1 MAPAGPPPGGVGAA
15 VNRLLDLCRAN
26 PNGLQQ
32 SIMEQEM
39 KDVSLDL
46 VTAAINAL
54 LGKGQLQL
62 FQQGGSLVY
71 KEAKKEESVKF
82 KGLSSEDMLVYQCIQ
97 QSANQGIWTMDVKRK
112 TNLQQPQITKAI
124 KNLETRNL
132 IKAVKS
138 VEHKSRK
145 VYMLFELEP
154 SRDVTGGAF
163 YTEQEFDVEFI
174 SVLKHQCLHF
184 ILKQGYAT
192 LETIADAVRKS
203 GITKEELRLQDFK
216 QILDMLVLDGEI
228 EEEISSGVG
237 AHVAIPADTLCY
249 KGARSRIQESS
260 AFTSIPC
267 GVCPILHECTDDGV
281 ISPKTKE
288 QPGLLE
294 EEAGP
299 PPQSVNL
306 LRCTTTWSKVSLYSM
321 IVDAV
326 HVFTVV
332 L

>member
-1 MAPAGPPPGGVGAA
+1 MAAAAPSSAAVGAA
-15 VNRLLDLCRAN
+15 INRLLDLCRAN

-32 SIMEQEM
+32 SVLDQQMR
-39 KDVSLDL
+39 DVGLDV

-54 LGKGQLQL
+54 LGKGHIQL
-62 FQQGGSLVY
+62 FQQGGSLIY
-71 KEAKKEESVKF
+71 KEANKEESVKF
-82 KGLSSEDMLVYQCIQ
+82 KGLSSEDMLVYQAIQ
-97 QSANQGIWTMDVKRK
+97 QSANQGIWTMDLKRR
-112 TNLQQPQITKAI
+112 TNLQQPQVTKAI

-184 ILKQGYAT
+184 ILKQGFAS
-192 LETIADAVRKS
+192 LENVADAVRKS

-237 AHVAIPADTLCY
+237 THAALPPDTLCY
-249 KGARSRIQESS
+249 KGSKSRIPESS

-267 GVCPILHECTDDGV
+267 GVCPVLHECTDDGI
-281 ISPKTKE
+281 ISPKTCVYF
-288 QPGLLE
+288 Q
-294 EEAGP
+294 
-299 PPQSVNL
+299 
-306 LRCTTTWSKVSLYSM
+306 TWLT
-321 IVDAV
+321 
-326 HVFTVV
+326 F
-332 L
+332 